1 MQQADKVIGYFS
13 YTNSGEVTCDG
24 DACVIAGSEELMKTY
39 INKKSGGGSN
49 SDNNKD
55 IIKKTRFGEI
65 INGMNK
71 GGAYAF
77 DKEAFAR
84 FLPIAKLNKLHGL
97 PDDCSV
103 PSGQEQPQD
112 GMYFIRIQLT
122 GF

>member
-1 MQQADKVIGYFS
+1 MRQADKVIGYFS

-24 DACVIAGSEELMKTY
+24 DACVIACSEELMKTY
-39 INKKSGGGSN
+39 INRKSIGG
-49 SDNNKD
+49 NNKD

-77 DKEAFAR
+77 DEEAFAR
-84 FLPIAKLNKLHGL
+84 FLSIAKLNKLRGL

-103 PSGQEQPQD
+103 HLGQEQPQD
-112 GMYFIRIQLT
+112 GIHFIRIQLT

>member
-1 MQQADKVIGYFS
+1 MRQADKVIGYFS

-24 DACVIAGSEELMKTY
+24 NACVIAGSEELMKVY
-39 INKKSGGGSN
+39 INRKLGGGN
-49 SDNNKD
+49 NNNKD

-65 INGMNK
+65 INGMNN

-77 DKEAFAR
+77 DEEAFAR
-84 FLPIAKLNKLHGL
+84 FLPIAKSNKLCGL

-103 PSGQEQPQD
+103 PLGQEQPED
-112 GMYFIRIQLT
+112 GIHFIRIQLT